1 MTSESGNKNKAGVLV
16 RLREI
21 LHRSLM
27 PLGLI
32 FAIYNLS
39 LPHSHGPKS
48 PHQAPLG
55 LHTSQSSGDSPCSPV
70 LHKTEHL
77 LFKSLQR
84 DQEHPVHST
93 TRGRPRRPWDCGA
106 PSSVLTILF
115 ILPSQQVEK

>member
-84 DQEHPVHST
+84 DQEHPVHSAT
-93 TRGRPRRPWDCGA
+93 PEAGHGDPGTAALLPV
-106 PSSVLTILF
+106 SSPFFSFYLLN
-115 ILPSQQVEK
+115 K